1 LTAAGS
7 EHLAHDHFG
16 NLIGLQLGASEQLAN
31 HGSAQFRR
39 RNFREAAAEF
49 ADGGPRCGD
58 DDDVGH
64 WVLHKRID
72 ATTGLQDSEPDNI
85 ASILTQESS
94 RRISIRKQRPI
105 LARQKCAPQAT
116 CSET

>member
-1 LTAAGS
+1 M
-7 EHLAHDHFG
+7 
-16 NLIGLQLGASEQLAN
+16 
-31 HGSAQFRR
+31 
-39 RNFREAAAEF
+39 
-49 ADGGPRCGD
+49 
-58 DDDVGH
+58 
-64 WVLHKRID
+64 D

-85 ASILTQESS
+85 ASILTQESF